1 MRTNY
6 NRTTEETKNARKEKQ
21 KTLDV
26 NDLLIEKTRRG
37 NMRESAPSQDQIK

>member
-6 NRTTEETKNARKEKQ
+6 NRTTGETKTLGKEKQ

-26 NDLLIEKTRRG
+26 NDLLIATRLCG
-37 NMRESAPSQDQIK
+37 KYDVGVT